1 MKTINLQDQQPS
13 LAELLQVA
21 RNEPV
26 LLVEPTGGEFVLSA
40 ADDFDAEV
48 AALRASPPFQAF
60 LDQRSHQTRTR
71 PFSDYVR
78 ELDAELNRESL
89 GRKPSATEV

>member
-1 MKTINLQDQQPS
+1 MKTINLQDPQPS

-21 RNEPV
+21 RREPV
-26 LLVEPTGGEFVLSA
+26 LLVEPAGGEFVLSA

-48 AALRASPPFQAF
+48 AALRASPAFQAF
-60 LDQRSHQTRTR
+60 LDQRSLPTRTR

-78 ELDAELNRESL
+78 ELNAELSSDSLANR
-89 GRKPSATEV
+89 SATT

>member
-13 LAELLQVA
+13 LAELLQTA
-21 RNEPV
+21 RGESV
-26 LLVEPTGGEFVLSA
+26 LLVEPTGAEFVLSA

-48 AALRASPPFQAF
+48 KALRESPAFQAF
-60 LDQRSHQTRTR
+60 LETRSRPTRTR

-78 ELDAELNRESL
+78 ELAEELKREGLAHEST
-89 GRKPSATEV
+89 AT

>member
-1 MKTINLQDQQPS
+1 MKTINLQDPQPS
-13 LAELLQVA
+13 LADLLQVA
-21 RNEPV
+21 RREPV

-48 AALRASPPFQAF
+48 AALRASPAFQAF
-60 LDQRSHQTRTR
+60 LDQRSLTTRTR

-78 ELDAELNRESL
+78 ELNAELSL
-89 GRKPSATEV
+89 DSLANQSATT